1 MSKND
6 VCQLCVTANTTAPC
20 CVAFSVLFK
29 MKHPFRPE
37 VLVVFLVLASMA
49 LLSNSSG
56 VAHQQNK
63 DRTGAPGSDIPC
75 QQCHGG
81 GNYVPTVQA
90 FLVVDGDTEVLD
102 YVPGAVHTLVVNV
115 NSSGN
120 PAGYGIQG
128 TILLADNN
136 NAGELVDQ
144 NSTDCIWL
152 DEVEGRHIFEQ
163 NDLCASGVFEVEWI
177 APPAGSGPVSVYV
190 SAIAVNGNS
199 TSSGDVYEGA
209 QFQFNEGVV
218 GVEEF
223 RGEWV
228 RLSRNVKGKLGLN
241 LDTPVRCSVFG
252 ADGRVLFDDP
262 MAAGEYQLQ
271 LQTGG
276 WVVVRC
282 MTSAGATFTQ
292 RIWMNP

>member
-6 VCQLCVTANTTAPC
+6 VCQLHVTENTTAPC
-20 CVAFSVLFK
+20 CVAFPVPMN

-37 VLVVFLVLASMA
+37 ALVAVLVVASVA

-63 DRTGAPGSDIPC
+63 DRTGAPGSDNPC
-75 QQCHGG
+75 QQCHAG
-81 GNYVPTVQA
+81 GNYAPTVQA
-90 FLVVDGDTEVLD
+90 FLVVDGDIEVPN

-115 NSSGN
+115 NSSGS

-128 TILLADNN
+128 TILLADNS

-144 NSTDCIWL
+144 DPADCIWL
-152 DEVEGRHIFEQ
+152 DQVEGRHIFEQ
-163 NDLCASGVFEVEWI
+163 NDLCSSGVFEVEWI

-190 SAIAVNGNS
+190 SAIAANGNS

-223 RGEWV
+223 LGDWV
-228 RLSRNVKGKLGLN
+228 RLSRNVEGKLGLN
-241 LDTPVRCSVFG
+241 LDAPVRCSVFG
-252 ADGRVLFDDP
+252 ADGRVLFDAP
-262 MAAGEYQLQ
+262 MAAGEHQLP
-271 LQTGG
+271 LHTSG

-282 MTSAGATFTQ
+282 MTSAGATFTE